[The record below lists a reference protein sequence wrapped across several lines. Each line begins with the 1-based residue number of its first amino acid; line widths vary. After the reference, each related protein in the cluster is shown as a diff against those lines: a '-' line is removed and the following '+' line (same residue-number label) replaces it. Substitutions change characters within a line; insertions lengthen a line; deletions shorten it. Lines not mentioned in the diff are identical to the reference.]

1 MTANSRGPLHRIGRF
16 APVVAA
22 VVAAALLVLV
32 VTRSD
37 DDDSDAAPASTSS
50 STSTT
55 EATTTTTTAPPDP
68 VSPETISATPFPE
81 AAPASYRITYDIV
94 ENQLARTET
103 LTVRRPFESLVIS
116 ERDGAQIGG
125 TATSRSRLWTYL
137 TDREGWLVLQP
148 ELHRAA
154 FDARP
159 LGAMAAAIALGRAEE
174 IGTDSY
180 IGTTCRRFRTGQ
192 PLGSSGITA
201 PTEEE
206 STDLCIDDRG
216 LVLHERWQIGGTPVI
231 ERTATSVETDVVVD
245 AAIFDPTPVI
255 EDAEE
260 FEAILS
266 AIAVP
271 ADEETLAQLQTDIA
285 PPEGF
290 VLEGSVLRAGNPRQS
305 GSTPTSTEIVR
316 FYSDGRHLVEVAEF
330 VSTSP
335 VVLDTG
341 NAVPI
346 DIDGPETWFSP
357 DFRASAVRTR
367 LSDNSYVEIRG
378 TDPALLMALLD
389 SLTRRPG

>member
-1 MTANSRGPLHRIGRF
+1 MTDNSRGPLRRIGLL

-22 VVAAALLVLV
+22 VVAAALLVVV
-32 VTRSD
+32 VTRSG
-37 DDDSDAAPASTSS
+37 DDSDAAPTSTSS

-68 VSPETISATPFPE
+68 VSPETIAVAPFPE

-125 TATSRSRLWTYL
+125 TATSRARLWTYL

-159 LGAMAAAIALGRAEE
+159 LGAMPAAIALGRAEE
-174 IGTDSY
+174 IGTGTY
-180 IGTTCRRFRTGQ
+180 LGTTCRRFRTGQ
-192 PLGSSGITA
+192 PLGSGGITA
-201 PTEEE
+201 PTDEEATE
-206 STDLCIDDRG
+206 LCIDDRG

-231 ERTATSVETDVVVD
+231 ERTATAVETGIDVD
-245 AAIFDPTPVI
+245 PAIFDPTPVI

-290 VLEGSVLRAGNPRQS
+290 VLEGAVLRAGNPSQS

-316 FYSDGRHLVEVAEF
+316 FYSDGRELIEVAEF

-341 NAVPI
+341 NAVPVE
-346 DIDGPETWFSP
+346 IDGPETWFSP
-357 DFRASAVRTR
+357 DFRASAVRAR

-378 TDPALLMALLD
+378 TDPAQLMAALD
-389 SLTRRPG
+389 TLTRRSG

>member
-1 MTANSRGPLHRIGRF
+1 MTAHSRGPLRRIGRLV
-16 APVVAA
+16 PVVAA
-22 VVAAALLVLV
+22 VVAAALILV
-32 VTRSD
+32 VTRSGD
-37 DDDSDAAPASTSS
+37 DDPDAAPASTSS

-68 VSPETISATPFPE
+68 VSPGVISVAPFPE

-103 LTVRRPFESLVIS
+103 VTVRRPFESLVLS

-174 IGTDSY
+174 IGT
-180 IGTTCRRFRTGQ
+180 GTYVGTSCRRFRTGQ

-201 PTEEE
+201 PTDEE
-206 STDLCIDDRG
+206 STELCIDDRG
-216 LVLHERWQIGGTPVI
+216 LVLHERWQIGGSPVV
-231 ERTATSVETDVVVD
+231 ERTATAVETDIAVD
-245 AAIFDPTPVI
+245 AAVFDPTPVI

-260 FEAILS
+260 FEAVLS

-285 PPEGF
+285 PPAGF
-290 VLEGSVLRAGNPRQS
+290 LLEGAVLRAGTPSQS

-316 FYSDGRHLVEVAEF
+316 FYSDGRQLIEVAEF
-330 VSTSP
+330 VSTSA
-335 VVLDTG
+335 VVLDIG
-341 NAVPI
+341 HAVPLA
-346 DIDGPETWFSP
+346 IDGPETWFAP

-367 LSDNSYVEIRG
+367 LSENSYVEIRG
-378 TDPALLMALLD
+378 TDPAQLVALLD
-389 SLTRRPG
+389 TLTRRPG